1 MVKHKR
7 RQGPPIYAIEEI
19 AFPAVEQ
26 VALSNGIPLFI
37 LRHPTYEALKM
48 EVVIAAGRP
57 QEDKPMVSR
66 ATARLLREGT
76 RAHSGADLAE
86 RLDFFG
92 SSLQTPVQ
100 LDTANLV
107 LYSLRKYAE
116 DTIPLLASMVLEPTF
131 PEEELVLFQENNI
144 RELSVELEK
153 GDVIAYRMLTELLF
167 GSGHPYGYNSTPAL
181 YRALNR
187 EDLTAFHARWYRS
200 DRISLFLSGGVT
212 DSMLRQAE
220 SLFGSA
226 PTGMGTRGS
235 LIATPEIPAKD
246 MYIQQP
252 GSLQTAIKVGRRL
265 FNRHHPDFNG
275 MYVLNTILGGYFG
288 SRLSAQI
295 REKLG
300 YTYGIYSSL
309 DAMVHDGFLYIATEV
324 DHQNAAPTLDA
335 IWAECTKLQQEPVAE
350 TELSMVRNYLSGLLL
365 YGLDGPLNASDV
377 LKSYVVDGLSLDAL
391 EGLIATI
398 RTITP
403 EALQHLAQRYLNPT
417 DFTVV
422 QVGR

>member
-1 MVKHKR
+1 
-7 RQGPPIYAIEEI
+7 
-19 AFPAVEQ
+19 
-26 VALSNGIPLFI
+26 
-37 LRHPTYEALKM
+37 
-48 EVVIAAGRP
+48 
-57 QEDKPMVSR
+57 MVSR

-76 RAHSGADLAE
+76 KEHSGADLAE

-116 DTIPLLASMVLEPTF
+116 HTLPLLASMVLDPAF
-131 PEEELVLFQENNI
+131 PEEELAMFQENNI

-153 GDVIAYRMLTELLF
+153 GEVVAYRMLTELLF
-167 GSGHPYGYNSTPAL
+167 GAEHPYGYNSTPEL
-181 YRALNR
+181 YRAVTR
-187 EDLTAFHARWYRS
+187 ADLAAFHARWFRA
-200 DRISLFLSGGVT
+200 DRMSLFISGGVT
-212 DSMLRQAE
+212 DAMLQQTT
-220 SLFGSA
+220 SLFGSVPKGSDVQEPPMA
-226 PTGMGTRGS
+226 SPDTPTQNT
-235 LIATPEIPAKD
+235 
-246 MYIQQP
+246 YIRQQ
-252 GSLQTAIKVGRRL
+252 GSLQTAIKAGRRL

-324 DHQNAAPTLDA
+324 DHQNAASTLDA
-335 IWAECTKLQQEPVAE
+335 IWTECVRLQQEPVSDV
-350 TELSMVRNYLSGLLL
+350 ELNMVRNYLSGLLL

-377 LKSYVVDGLSLDAL
+377 LKSYVVDGLYLEALDQ
-391 EGLIATI
+391 LIATI

-403 EALQHLAQRYLNPT
+403 DALQALAKQYLNPA